1 MLYSLSIILATLPFL
16 QVRAGSF
23 ASSSPQVPPPSLLG
37 KAGGRSSFTVSVTNP
52 SDADRHDVPVVIDL
66 HEMLGE
72 KAVSILSAEVIPYLS
87 APRPVHGNP
96 LTGDEQSGRKTSP
109 AERARETAPQR
120 NSPQRAE
127 PQRLLPQKTGPQAPV
142 PCQLDDLDGDLIPDE
157 LAFVADI
164 PAHATLDFHV
174 RCSALSPQRTFPART
189 AAFMKVWDRKYRYPY
204 INSIEYQG
212 RNEPLATYDAI
223 YGHGAQWESELVGFR
238 VYMDH
243 RQSIDIYG
251 KPTPQ
256 LVLDKTNF
264 YSTRED
270 IAAGRGCDILFA
282 GPSVGAGS
290 FRGFVDGQPT
300 YVDSVE
306 ARGQR
311 VIASGPVRAIV
322 EVTDR
327 NWLYRD
333 KKLQMRQLYTIY
345 AGHRDVQVDI
355 RLTGA
360 GVNSETFC
368 TGVQKIEMDNEG
380 FLDAS
385 GLAGSWG
392 RNVPDKAAEDLVEG
406 VGLGVYVPAAY
417 LFDVKEDTY
426 NYLTLLR
433 PVDGRIRYW
442 LSICAQ
448 MEQGGFQNAAQW
460 FTWLKQWQAECQQP
474 CTIQMR

>member
-1 MLYSLSIILATLPFL
+1 MKNKVFFL
-16 QVRAGSF
+16 LVAVLLIAGSWS
-23 ASSSPQVPPPSLLG
+23 AALAQTIKVE
-37 KAGGRSSFTVSVTNP
+37 VMNP
-52 SDADRHDVPVVIDL
+52 SGADRKDVPVVIDL
-66 HEMLGE
+66 HKVLKE
-72 KAVSILSAEVIPYLS
+72 KASQVISAEVTTPSFI
-87 APRPVHGNP
+87 
-96 LTGDEQSGRKTSP
+96 GRAGGES
-109 AERARETAPQR
+109 
-120 NSPQRAE
+120 
-127 PQRLLPQKTGPQAPV
+127 V
-142 PCQLDDLDGDLIPDE
+142 PSQLDDLDGDLILDE

-164 PAHATLDFHV
+164 PAHSTATFQISFSSV
-174 RCSALSPQRTFPART
+174 SPQKSYPPRT

-270 IAAGRGCDILFA
+270 IANGLGCDILFA

-290 FRGFVDGQPT
+290 FRGFIDGQPT

-322 EVTDR
+322 EVWDK
-327 NWLYRD
+327 NWWYNN
-333 KKLQMRQLYTIY
+333 KTLQMRQRYTIY

-355 RLTGA
+355 QLA
-360 GVNSETFC
+360 GPSIDDELFC
-368 TGVQKIEMDNEG
+368 TGVQKLEMDNEG
-380 FLDAS
+380 LMELTT
-385 GLAGSWG
+385 GLVGSWG
-392 RNVPDKAAEDLVEG
+392 KNIPDKAAEDLVEG
-406 VGLGVYVPAAY
+406 VGLGVSVDAPFLLAK
-417 LFDVKEDTY
+417 KEDAY
-426 NYLTLLR
+426 NYLTILH
-433 PVDGRIRYW
+433 PVNGHITYH
-442 LSICAQ
+442 LAICAL
-448 MEQGGFQNAAQW
+448 MEQGGFKDAKSW
-460 FTWLKQWQAECQQP
+460 FRWLQQWQADLNQP
-474 CTIQMR
+474 CTVRTEALQ